1 MLECGT
7 RKSFVEN
14 DHFAGW
20 ECVSTS
26 SASRYVGF
34 SALHSVA
41 VVDFGVN
48 VEINRDYRYSLS
60 SPVCRPHP
68 LHLHV
73 RGFLVPS
80 EFVPLSGRSR
90 SHVSLCASTKKCS
103 ASPSHDERSPPPS
116 VAIRG
121 GCGEKVVEHSV
132 VRLASRWRITRAHRA
147 HRKAVR
153 LRSTFIVQR

>member
-1 MLECGT
+1 VLECGT
-7 RKSFVEN
+7 RKSLVEN

-41 VVDFGVN
+41 VVDFGAN

-68 LHLHV
+68 LHHV
-73 RGFLVPS
+73 HGFLVPS

-90 SHVSLCASTKKCS
+90 SHANFRASTKKSS
-103 ASPSHDERSPPPS
+103 ALPSHGERSPPLS
-116 VAIRG
+116 VSIRG
-121 GCGEKVVEHSV
+121 GCGDVVEHSV
-132 VRLASRWRITRAHRA
+132 VRLASRWRTSRAHRA

-153 LRSTFIVQR
+153 LRSTFIIQR